1 MKRKKRKRRGEE
13 SQSARDGAGQSSLF
27 RVYKRAPSESKEFE
41 VNGRL
46 STLERANRFEANSF
60 SLNSPHQTTSS
71 NMSMSL
77 VGLTTLRSAVQA
89 SPRPLLAVGGS
100 VQIPSSRPF
109 STTPL
114 RLLATPQTGRT
125 NVGRDPH
132 AAEHVRKAVAQQQIY
147 TPDYSK
153 GPSALDKA
161 SSLFFFTEIV
171 RGELDYSCSAISH
184 TELTRVSFTGMAVV
198 LEQVR

>member
-1 MKRKKRKRRGEE
+1 
-13 SQSARDGAGQSSLF
+13 
-27 RVYKRAPSESKEFE
+27 
-41 VNGRL
+41 
-46 STLERANRFEANSF
+46 
-60 SLNSPHQTTSS
+60 
-71 NMSMSL
+71 MSR

-89 SPRPLLAVGGS
+89 SPRPLLAAGGS

-114 RLLATPQTGRT
+114 RLLATPQTGPT

-171 RGELDYSCSAISH
+171 RG
-184 TELTRVSFTGMAVV
+184 VSSPLV
-198 LEQVR
+198 